1 MNALE
6 LLKSDHDKVRGLFRE
21 FEAAAE
27 KGNQDRSFEIM
38 SQIAEELEV
47 HTTIE
52 EVVLYPAAR
61 NAGEE
66 AENLALEGIEEHHV
80 VDQLLEE
87 IKRMDPSDEA
97 YVPKVKV
104 LIENVEHHA
113 EEEEQELFP
122 ELEETL
128 GTQRLEE
135 LGQELE
141 KAKQDTQT
149 QQQSKQDLYD
159 QARDLNIAG
168 RSQMT
173 KEELA
178 EAVKEKSG

>member
-6 LLKSDHDKVRGLFRE
+6 LLKTDHDKVRELFRE

-27 KGNQDRSFEIM
+27 KGDQDRFIDLV

-47 HTTIE
+47 HTAIE
-52 EVVLYPAAR
+52 EIVLYPAAR

-66 AENLALEGIEEHHV
+66 AEDLALEGIEEHHV

-87 IKRMDPSDEA
+87 IKGMHPSDEA
-97 YVPKVKV
+97 YIPKVKV

-141 KAKQDTQT
+141 KAKHDVQA
-149 QQQSKQDLYD
+149 QQQSKQSLYD
-159 QARDLNIAG
+159 RARDLNIPG